1 MSDKTYTLSEI
12 VEAVARHYRFH
23 RGMTHSMDDA
33 SPAEAQ
39 LVLAML
45 AWLDEG
51 IHSTWT
57 AEDMAQILV
66 DGHVMLLDTARDFA
80 ASRIDE
86 YGNVALY

>member
-23 RGMTHSMDDA
+23 RGMTHSSDDA
-33 SPAEAQ
+33 SGAEAQ

-51 IHSTWT
+51 IHSKWT
-57 AEDMAQILV
+57 ADDMAQILV
-66 DGHVMLLDTARDFA
+66 DGNVMARETANEFA

-86 YGNVALY
+86 YGNVTLY